1 MSEAARGDSRTGAA
15 WDYVIVGAGS
25 AGSALAYRLTEDG
38 RHRVLLLEAGGED
51 RSIWIHVPLGVG
63 KLLTNPRYA
72 WPFSTE
78 PQNWMKGQ
86 PIYWPRGKVLGGSS
100 ALNGMAYVWGDP
112 KEFDRWRA
120 EGCTGWGFDD
130 VAPYFR
136 RMESN
141 PYSERPDR
149 GREGPMRV
157 TDRATR
163 DRDPLSD
170 GFVAAC
176 REAGIPETQDYN
188 VVSYEG
194 VRYLEQTAYRGRR
207 WSTAMAYLRPARG
220 RPNLAVETGAHAT
233 RVLFEGR
240 RAVGVEYL
248 KDGAMRVARARREVL
263 LSAGAIQSPQLLELS
278 GVGRGALLQ
287 EYGIPVV
294 VDLPAVGENMTD
306 HLQVRCTY
314 ETTLPITINDIMR
327 SFWRRMRVGLQY
339 VTTRR
344 GLMAGTSSTAHA
356 IARSSP
362 SLGEPD
368 VMIRIYHISGKDR
381 YSRSHGGG
389 IDKYPGFS
397 IGGFKLHP
405 KARGTC
411 HVRSADP
418 MAHPRIQPN
427 YLSAEEDCA
436 SALALL
442 RLVRR
447 VAAQPAMRPLVVA
460 ERRPGPAVESDAAL
474 LDYIRETGQTSWHTV
489 GTCRMGSGAE
499 AVVDPRLRVKGVDAL
514 RVVDV
519 SVMPSIA
526 SSNTNAPAIMIGE
539 KAADMVM
546 EDAK

>member
-1 MSEAARGDSRTGAA
+1 
-15 WDYVIVGAGS
+15 
-25 AGSALAYRLTEDG
+25 
-38 RHRVLLLEAGGED
+38 
-51 RSIWIHVPLGVG
+51 
-63 KLLTNPRYA
+63 
-72 WPFSTE
+72 
-78 PQNWMKGQ
+78 
-86 PIYWPRGKVLGGSS
+86 
-100 ALNGMAYVWGDP
+100 
-112 KEFDRWRA
+112 
-120 EGCTGWGFDD
+120 
-130 VAPYFR
+130 
-136 RMESN
+136 
-141 PYSERPDR
+141 
-149 GREGPMRV
+149 
-157 TDRATR
+157 
-163 DRDPLSD
+163 
-170 GFVAAC
+170 
-176 REAGIPETQDYN
+176 
-188 VVSYEG
+188 
-194 VRYLEQTAYRGRR
+194 
-207 WSTAMAYLRPARG
+207 
-220 RPNLAVETGAHAT
+220 
-233 RVLFEGR
+233 
-240 RAVGVEYL
+240 
-248 KDGAMRVARARREVL
+248 
-263 LSAGAIQSPQLLELS
+263 
-278 GVGRGALLQ
+278 
-287 EYGIPVV
+287 
-294 VDLPAVGENMTD
+294 
-306 HLQVRCTY
+306 
-314 ETTLPITINDIMR
+314 
-327 SFWRRMRVGLQY
+327 
-339 VTTRR
+339 
-344 GLMAGTSSTAHA
+344 
-356 IARSSP
+356 
-362 SLGEPD
+362 
-368 VMIRIYHISGKDR
+368 MIRIYHISGKDR